1 MATFTSRIR
10 LEKQANGENSGTWG
24 TVLNQNVIDLVD
36 EAIAGYTIVSCSA
49 TAVELTTN
57 NGSSDQA
64 RSAALELQGTLT
76 SSVDITIPSVSK
88 IYFVKNNTSGS
99 YPITL
104 KTAATTAKTTVTQ
117 GGTGPFICDGTNVF
131 SGADT
136 TGLGLGTASTLNF
149 GTADANLIPVS
160 SADIRY
166 VPTSTSSTI
175 TSNKVFS
182 GTVITS
188 GTNTFTSTTTHS
200 GTAVFN
206 AQISATSSATFSGA
220 VGTPIVSLSAATS
233 VALDLS
239 SGNDFGITLG
249 NATTLV
255 NPTNAKIGQT
265 GTIAVKQDG
274 TGSRTLSYGDAYNFA
289 SGTAPTLSTAAAA
302 TDILIYKVREVS
314 SVDVASILNVS

>member
-36 EAIAGYTIVSCSA
+36 DAIAGYTIVSCSA
-49 TAVELTTN
+49 TAVELSTN

-160 SADIRY
+160 SADVRY
-166 VPTSTSSTI
+166 ILTSTSSTI
-175 TSNKVFS
+175 PSNKTFS
-182 GTVITS
+182 KTV
-188 GTNTFTSTTTHS
+188 TFTSTTTHS
-200 GTAVFN
+200 GTAVFS
-206 AQISATSSATFSGA
+206 AEISATSSATFSGA

-239 SGNDFGITLG
+239 SGNDFGITLA

>member
-36 EAIAGYTIVSCSA
+36 DAIAGYTIVSCSA
-49 TAVELTTN
+49 TAVELTAN

-64 RSAALELQGTLT
+64 RSAVLELQGTLT

-88 IYFVKNNTSGS
+88 IYYVKNNTSGS

-104 KTAATTAKTTVTQ
+104 KTAATTAKTTVAQ
-117 GGTGPFICDGTNVF
+117 GGTAPFICDAVNVIA
-131 SGADT
+131 GQDAV
-136 TGLGLGTASTLNF
+136 GLGLGTAATLNF

-160 SADIRY
+160 SADARY
-166 VPTSTSSTI
+166 VPISTSSTI
-175 TSNKVFS
+175 SSNKTFS
-182 GTVITS
+182 KTV
-188 GTNTFTSTTTHS
+188 TFTSTTTHS

-274 TGSRTLSYGDAYNFA
+274 TGTRTLSYGDAYNFA

>member
-136 TGLGLGTASTLNF
+136 TGLGLGTAATLNF

-160 SADIRY
+160 SADARY
-166 VPTSTSSTI
+166 IPTSTSSTI
-175 TSNKVFS
+175 SSNKTFS
-182 GTVITS
+182 KTV
-188 GTNTFTSTTTHS
+188 TFTSTTTHS

-206 AQISATSSATFSGA
+206 AQISATSSATFAGA

>member
-10 LEKQANGENSGTWG
+10 LEKQDNGANSGTWG

-36 EAIAGYTIVSCSA
+36 DAVAGYTIVSCSSA
-49 TAVELTTN
+49 ITLSSN
-57 NGSSDQA
+57 NGSADQA
-64 RSAALELQGTLT
+64 RSAILELQGTLT

-99 YPITL
+99 HAITL

-131 SGADT
+131 TGADT
-136 TGLGLGTASTLNF
+136 TGLGLGTAATLDF
-149 GTADANLIPVS
+149 GTGDANLIPVS
-160 SADIRY
+160 SADVRY
-166 VPTSTSSTI
+166 IPTSTSSTI

-200 GTAVFN
+200 GESVFS
-206 AQISATSSATFSGA
+206 AHISATSSATFAGA

-233 VALDLS
+233 LALNLS
-239 SGNDFGITLG
+239 TGNDFAVTLTG
-249 NATTLV
+249 ATTLL
-255 NPTNAKIGQT
+255 NPSNAKIGQC
-265 GTIAVKQDG
+265 GTIRVIQDG
-274 TGSRTLSYGDAYNFA
+274 TGSRTMSYGDAYNFA
-289 SGTAPTLSTAAAA
+289 GGTAPTLSTGAAAV
-302 TDILIYKVREVS
+302 DLLIYKVREVS
-314 SVDVASILNVS
+314 SVDVASILNLS

>member
-99 YPITL
+99 HAITL

-160 SADIRY
+160 SADARY
-166 VPTSTSSTI
+166 VPISTSSTI
-175 TSNKVFS
+175 SSNKTFS
-182 GTVITS
+182 KTV
-188 GTNTFTSTTTHS
+188 TFTSTTTHS

>member
-99 YPITL
+99 HAITL

-136 TGLGLGTASTLNF
+136 TGLGLGTAATLNF

-160 SADIRY
+160 SADARY
-166 VPTSTSSTI
+166 IPTSTSSTI
-175 TSNKVFS
+175 SSNKTFS
-182 GTVITS
+182 KTV
-188 GTNTFTSTTTHS
+188 TFTSTTTHS

>member
-1 MATFTSRIR
+1 M
-10 LEKQANGENSGTWG
+10 
-24 TVLNQNVIDLVD
+24 
-36 EAIAGYTIVSCSA
+36 
-49 TAVELTTN
+49 
-57 NGSSDQA
+57 
-64 RSAALELQGTLT
+64 
-76 SSVDITIPSVSK
+76 
-88 IYFVKNNTSGS
+88 
-99 YPITL
+99 
-104 KTAATTAKTTVTQ
+104 
-117 GGTGPFICDGTNVF
+117 
-131 SGADT
+131 
-136 TGLGLGTASTLNF
+136 
-149 GTADANLIPVS
+149 S
-160 SADIRY
+160 SADARY
-166 VPTSTSSTI
+166 VPISTSSTI
-175 TSNKVFS
+175 SSNKTFS
-182 GTVITS
+182 KTV
-188 GTNTFTSTTTHS
+188 TFTSTTTHS

-289 SGTAPTLSTAAAA
+289 SGTAPTLSTAPAA

>member
-49 TAVELTTN
+49 TAVELTAN

-64 RSAALELQGTLT
+64 RSAVLELQGTLT

-88 IYFVKNNTSGS
+88 IYYVKNNTSGS

-104 KTAATTAKTTVTQ
+104 KTAATTAKTTVAQ
-117 GGTGPFICDGTNVF
+117 GGTAPFICDAVNVIA
-131 SGADT
+131 GQDAV
-136 TGLGLGTASTLNF
+136 GLGLGTAATLNF

-160 SADIRY
+160 SADARY
-166 VPTSTSSTI
+166 VPTATSSTI

-188 GTNTFTSTTTHS
+188 GTATFTSVATFS
-200 GTAVFN
+200 A
-206 AQISATSSATFSGA
+206 AISAASSATFAGA

-233 VALDLS
+233 LALNLS
-239 SGNDFGITLG
+239 TGNDFAVTLTG
-249 NATTLV
+249 DSTLL
-255 NPTNAKIGQT
+255 NPSNAKIGQS
-265 GTIAVKQDG
+265 GTIRLIQDG
-274 TGSRTLSYGDAYNFA
+274 TGNHTFSFGDAYNFA
-289 SGTAPTLSTAAAA
+289 GGTAPTLSTGADAV
-302 TDILIYKVREVS
+302 DLLIYKVREVS
-314 SVDVASILNVS
+314 SVDVASILNLS

>member
-64 RSAALELQGTLT
+64 RSAVLEFQGTLT
-76 SSVDITIPSVSK
+76 SSVDVTIPSVSK
-88 IYFVKNNTSGS
+88 IYYVKNNTSGS

-104 KTAATTAKTTVTQ
+104 KTAATTAKTTVAQ
-117 GGTGPFICDGTNVF
+117 GGTAPFICDAVNVIA
-131 SGADT
+131 GQDAV
-136 TGLGLGTASTLNF
+136 GLGLGTAATLNF

-160 SADIRY
+160 SADARY
-166 VPTSTSSTI
+166 VPISTSSTI
-175 TSNKVFS
+175 SSNKTFS
-182 GTVITS
+182 KTV
-188 GTNTFTSTTTHS
+188 TFTSTTTHS

-206 AQISATSSATFSGA
+206 AQISATSSATFAGA

-249 NATTLV
+249 DATTLL

-289 SGTAPTLSTAAAA
+289 SGTAPTLSTDAAA

>member
-49 TAVELTTN
+49 TAVELTAN

-64 RSAALELQGTLT
+64 RSAVLELQGTLT

-88 IYFVKNNTSGS
+88 IYYVKNNTSGS

-104 KTAATTAKTTVTQ
+104 KTAATTAKTTVAQ
-117 GGTGPFICDGTNVF
+117 GGTAPFICDAVNVIA
-131 SGADT
+131 GQDAV
-136 TGLGLGTASTLNF
+136 GLGLGTAATLNF

-160 SADIRY
+160 SADARY
-166 VPTSTSSTI
+166 VPISTSSTI
-175 TSNKVFS
+175 SSNKTFS
-182 GTVITS
+182 KTV
-188 GTNTFTSTTTHS
+188 TFTSTTTHS

-239 SGNDFGITLG
+239 SGNDFGITLA

>member
-64 RSAALELQGTLT
+64 RSAVLEFQGTLT

-88 IYFVKNNTSGS
+88 IYYIKNNTSGS

-104 KTAATTAKTTVTQ
+104 KTAATTAKTTVAQ
-117 GGTGPFICDGTNVF
+117 GGTAPFICDAVNVIA
-131 SGADT
+131 GQDAV
-136 TGLGLGTASTLNF
+136 GLGLGTAATLNF

-160 SADIRY
+160 SADARY
-166 VPTSTSSTI
+166 VPISTSSTI
-175 TSNKVFS
+175 SSNKTFS
-182 GTVITS
+182 KTV
-188 GTNTFTSTTTHS
+188 TFTSTTTHS

>member
-99 YPITL
+99 HAITL

-117 GGTGPFICDGTNVF
+117 GGTGPFICDAVNVIA
-131 SGADT
+131 GQDA
-136 TGLGLGTASTLNF
+136 TGLGLGTAATLNF

-160 SADIRY
+160 SADARY
-166 VPTSTSSTI
+166 VPISTSSTI
-175 TSNKVFS
+175 SSNKTFS
-182 GTVITS
+182 KTV
-188 GTNTFTSTTTHS
+188 TFTSTTTHS

>member
-64 RSAALELQGTLT
+64 RSAVLEFQGTLT

-88 IYFVKNNTSGS
+88 IYYVKNNTSGS

-104 KTAATTAKTTVTQ
+104 KTAATTAKTTVAQ
-117 GGTGPFICDGTNVF
+117 GGTAPFICDAVNVIA
-131 SGADT
+131 GQDAV
-136 TGLGLGTASTLNF
+136 GLGLGTAATLNF

-160 SADIRY
+160 SADARY
-166 VPTSTSSTI
+166 VPISTSSTI
-175 TSNKVFS
+175 SSNKTFS
-182 GTVITS
+182 KTV
-188 GTNTFTSTTTHS
+188 TFTSTTTHS

-206 AQISATSSATFSGA
+206 AQISATSSATFAGA

-249 NATTLV
+249 DATTLL

>member
-64 RSAALELQGTLT
+64 RSAVLEFQGTLT

-88 IYFVKNNTSGS
+88 IYYVKNNTSGS

-104 KTAATTAKTTVTQ
+104 KTAATTAKTTVAQ
-117 GGTGPFICDGTNVF
+117 GGTAPFICDAVNVIA
-131 SGADT
+131 GQDAV
-136 TGLGLGTASTLNF
+136 GLGLGTAATLNF
-149 GTADANLIPVS
+149 GTGDGNLIPVS
-160 SADIRY
+160 SADARY
-166 VPTSTSSTI
+166 IPTSTSSTI
-175 TSNKVFS
+175 PSNKTFS
-182 GTVITS
+182 KTV
-188 GTNTFTSTTTHS
+188 TFTSTTTHS

>member
-49 TAVELTTN
+49 TAVELTAN

-64 RSAALELQGTLT
+64 RSAVLELQGTLT

-88 IYFVKNNTSGS
+88 IYYVKNNTSGS

-104 KTAATTAKTTVTQ
+104 KTAATTAKTTVAQ
-117 GGTGPFICDGTNVF
+117 GGTAPFICDAVNVIA
-131 SGADT
+131 GQDAV
-136 TGLGLGTASTLNF
+136 GLGLGTAATLNF

-160 SADIRY
+160 SADARY
-166 VPTSTSSTI
+166 VPISTSSTI
-175 TSNKVFS
+175 SSNKTFS
-182 GTVITS
+182 KTV
-188 GTNTFTSTTTHS
+188 TFTSTTTHS

-206 AQISATSSATFSGA
+206 AQISATSSATFAGA

>member
-49 TAVELTTN
+49 TAVELTSN

-99 YPITL
+99 HAITL

-160 SADIRY
+160 SADVRY
-166 VPTSTSSTI
+166 ILTSTSSTI
-175 TSNKVFS
+175 PSNKTFS
-182 GTVITS
+182 KTV
-188 GTNTFTSTTTHS
+188 TFTSTTTHS
-200 GTAVFN
+200 GTAVFS
-206 AQISATSSATFSGA
+206 AEISATSSATFSGA

-239 SGNDFGITLG
+239 SGNDFGITLA

>member
-36 EAIAGYTIVSCSA
+36 DAIAGYTIVSCSA
-49 TAVELTTN
+49 TAVELSTN

-88 IYFVKNNTSGS
+88 IYFVKNNTS
-99 YPITL
+99 
-104 KTAATTAKTTVTQ
+104 ATTAKTTVTQ

-160 SADIRY
+160 SADVRY
-166 VPTSTSSTI
+166 IPTSTSSTI

-200 GTAVFN
+200 GTAVFS
-206 AQISATSSATFSGA
+206 AEISATSSATFSGA

-239 SGNDFGITLG
+239 SGNDFGITLA

>member
-49 TAVELTTN
+49 TAVELTAN

-64 RSAALELQGTLT
+64 RSAVLELQGTLT

-88 IYFVKNNTSGS
+88 IYYVKNNTSGS

-104 KTAATTAKTTVTQ
+104 KTAATTAKTTVAQ
-117 GGTGPFICDGTNVF
+117 GGTAPFICDAVNVIA
-131 SGADT
+131 GQDAV
-136 TGLGLGTASTLNF
+136 GLGLGTAATLNF

-160 SADIRY
+160 SADARY
-166 VPTSTSSTI
+166 IPTSTSSTI
-175 TSNKVFS
+175 SSNKTFS
-182 GTVITS
+182 KTV
-188 GTNTFTSTTTHS
+188 TFTSTTTHS